1 MEATSLPPLALAGH
15 SPRTAGIAR
24 GDSQRSRWRFGGTG
38 SCIETAE
45 GEEEPPLA
53 SPLVRLGASD
63 SIAQRE
69 GFSTVKKSDSP
80 AGQIRREKRKPRG
93 GPACGLPS
101 LEVKIRKLQKISKSS
116 GLAGLLVVFYEYTKV
131 YTRDWL

>member
-1 MEATSLPPLALAGH
+1 MEATSPPPLALAGH

-24 GDSQRSRWRFGGTG
+24 GESQRSRWRFGGTG

-69 GFSTVKKSDSP
+69 GFSTVKKSDS
-80 AGQIRREKRKPRG
+80 AGQIRREAEASRRP
-93 GPACGLPS
+93 GLWPFPS
-101 LEVKIRKLQKISKSS
+101 LEVKIRKLQNYRKFQSRQVS
-116 GLAGLLVVFYEYTKV
+116 LVY
-131 YTRDWL
+131 